1 MEQNI
6 QIGKRIQQ
14 RREELGLNLGDIA
27 KEVGVAVSTIQRYEK
42 GKIEK
47 IKLPV
52 IEAIA
57 KALQVDP
64 AWLLC
69 QTDRMTVSSVEVSS
83 ISNLI
88 PLPQTYRIPLVGE
101 IACGSP
107 ILAEENVEEIL
118 EIPQH
123 IKADFALRCHGD
135 SMIGVHIHDGDI
147 VYIRQQPDVDNGS
160 IAAVCIENSATLKR
174 VYKYPDKLVL
184 SPANP
189 QYEPL
194 VYTGDELSQV
204 RILGKAV
211 GFISLIH

>member
-6 QIGKRIQQ
+6 QTGKRIQQ

-69 QTDRMTVSSVEVSS
+69 QTDRMAVSSVEVSS

-189 QYEPL
+189 QYVPL

>member
-6 QIGKRIQQ
+6 QTGKRIQQ

-160 IAAVCIENSATLKR
+160 IAAVCIENSSTLKR

>member
-6 QIGKRIQQ
+6 QTGKRIQR

-69 QTDRMTVSSVEVSS
+69 QTDQMTVASVEVSS

-147 VYIRQQPDVDNGS
+147 VYIRQQSDVDNGA

>member
-6 QIGKRIQQ
+6 QTGKRIQQ

-69 QTDRMTVSSVEVSS
+69 QTDQMTVSSVEVSS